1 MTTMI
6 HRAFSLALAVLGTCV
21 CYAEQYRWN
30 GSAET
35 KEQLKET
42 IEQASKEFNFMIRKI
57 AVSRLKKVTSPYETI
72 FFKVEGDTVIFERDG
87 ADRIE
92 GKIGGPAVTWLKDY
106 QVTFERL
113 ADGRIK
119 QSFVAE
125 DGTRENVYRI
135 KEDGTLE
142 IEVTIKTDKLKK
154 PLTFTLIYVVDKLK
168 NAK

>member
-1 MTTMI
+1 MTTVI
-6 HRAFSLALAVLGTCV
+6 RRALSLVLVVFGACI
-21 CYAEQYRWN
+21 CQAEQYRWN

-35 KEQLKET
+35 KEQLKQT
-42 IEQASKEFNFMIRKI
+42 IERASKEFNFMIRKI
-57 AVSRLKKVTSPYETI
+57 AVGRLKKVTSPYETI
-72 FFKVEGDTVIFERDG
+72 YFKVEGDTVIFERDG

-92 GKIGGPAVTWLKDY
+92 GKIGGPAVTWLGEY

-125 DGTRENVYRI
+125 DGTRENVYRL

-142 IEVTIKTDKLKK
+142 IDVTIKTDKLKN
-154 PLTFTLIYVVDKLK
+154 PLTFTLVYVLDNSK
-168 NAK
+168 NTK